1 MFESLACTQGID
13 LLHFYYPSH
22 CLINSEKKKKRI
34 VFDVILNLIQ
44 KDNMQIKSEPFIYLY
59 TQSKH
64 LPITLSGGKT
74 CMSNSK

>member
-1 MFESLACTQGID
+1 MYTRYRFIA
-13 LLHFYYPSH
+13 LLLSQPLSNQ
-22 CLINSEKKKKRI
+22 LWKKEKRI
-34 VFDVILNLIQ
+34 AFDVILNLIQ

>member
-22 CLINSEKKKKRI
+22 SLICNPLKKRI

-44 KDNMQIKSEPFIYLY
+44 KDNMQIKSELFIYFY